1 MLRQLADRRGVDR
14 EVLAFSDH
22 NSSKRDI
29 VVKAVTDTLLA
40 RSTANSGHQGLRDG
54 IISEV
59 WTSEREG
66 EKTV

>member
-1 MLRQLADRRGVDR
+1 MDR
-14 EVLAFSDH
+14 EVLAFTEH

-29 VVKAVTDTLLA
+29 VVKAVTDTVLA
-40 RSTANSGHQGLRDG
+40 RSTANCGHQGLRDG
-54 IISEV
+54 NISEV